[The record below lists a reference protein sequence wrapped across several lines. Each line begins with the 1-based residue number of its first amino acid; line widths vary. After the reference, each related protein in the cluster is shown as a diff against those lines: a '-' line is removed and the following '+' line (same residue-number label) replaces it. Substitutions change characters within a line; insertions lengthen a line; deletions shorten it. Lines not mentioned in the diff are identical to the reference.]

1 MVQLL
6 FISAGENGY
15 DLSPVLNNKHL
26 TQDLTVHFSFISPG
40 PRDWIVNNLA
50 N

>member
-1 MVQLL
+1 MGHVL
-6 FISAGENGY
+6 A
-15 DLSPVLNNKHL
+15 PVLNNKYL
-26 TQDLTVHFSFISPG
+26 TQELKVHFSFLSPG